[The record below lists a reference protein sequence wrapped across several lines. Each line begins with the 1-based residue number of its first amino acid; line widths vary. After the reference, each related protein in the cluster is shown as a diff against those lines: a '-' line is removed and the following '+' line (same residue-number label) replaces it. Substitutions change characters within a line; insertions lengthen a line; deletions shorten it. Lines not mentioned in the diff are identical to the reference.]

1 MHKKGNI
8 QMDILN
14 NILWMLKQKGIPQK
28 ELSSFLGLSPNIFT
42 NWKSGSNRSYIKY
55 KDSIA
60 KFFDVPSDILCSE
73 DIETDY
79 EMYKRGIDSLG
90 AMAVG
95 SISMLPVYGSV
106 SAGTGVLAE
115 DQIVGYEPA
124 FDVSKPNEY
133 FYLRVHGDSMKPK
146 LMDGD
151 TVLCHKQESV
161 EPGEIAV
168 LLVDGEDGVVKR
180 VDYDENS
187 ITLLSF
193 NPFYPPRVFEGSD
206 VRRVSVLAKVVMMMR
221 RF

>member
-1 MHKKGNI
+1 
-8 QMDILN
+8 MDILD
-14 NILWMLKQKGIPQK
+14 NILWILKAKGIPQR
-28 ELSSFLGLSPNIFT
+28 ELTSYLGLSPNIFT
-42 NWKSGSNRSYIKY
+42 NWKNGKNKSYVKY
-55 KDSIA
+55 KDTIA
-60 KFFDVPSDILCSE
+60 KFFDVPSDILFSN
-73 DIETDY
+73 DIVKDY
-79 EMYKRGIDSLG
+79 NMYIDGLDKIG
-90 AMAVG
+90 AAPV
-95 SISMLPVYGSV
+95 SKISMIPVYGSV

-124 FDVSKPNEY
+124 FDVSQPSEY

-193 NPFYPPRVFEGSD
+193 NPFYQPRIFEGTD
-206 VRRVSVLAKVVMMMR
+206 VRRVSVLAKVVMMLR